1 MNRRG
6 LDRVS
11 LVAGISVL
19 AIGALL
25 IVDQSGD
32 VDVSAGVLAAALVGV
47 AGLIM
52 LVSGLIDR

>member
-1 MNRRG
+1 MSDRG

-11 LVAGISVL
+11 LIAGVSVL
-19 AIGALL
+19 ALGALL

-47 AGLIM
+47 AGLVM

>member
-1 MNRRG
+1 MNGRG

-11 LVAGISVL
+11 LIAGISVL

-25 IVDQSGD
+25 IADQSGD